1 MHEVLGSLDG
11 SKWPAHMLWWD
22 VVCQMCAVND
32 WAESDVKIADVK
44 KALVMQDGK
53 ALGQLTC
60 TTWNKSKI
68 KKPKTA
74 PGTQMT
80 RTFHWGIFKAKL
92 TLRMQSVLL
101 IIVALPKQ
109 FKSWL
114 HLASAH
120 IRNMGISLSKPTSCH
135 SKGTQTQMDV
145 EYSDD
150 THIPL
155 RNRQSKFC
163 SAITISASHHCSI
176 RVSMDILVHG
186 SCISCGDAQNFRS
199 NIPPFFFRGV
209 RGLGMSKG
217 WIKAASSSEEI

>member
-1 MHEVLGSLDG
+1 
-11 SKWPAHMLWWD
+11 
-22 VVCQMCAVND
+22 
-32 WAESDVKIADVK
+32 
-44 KALVMQDGK
+44 
-53 ALGQLTC
+53 
-60 TTWNKSKI
+60 
-68 KKPKTA
+68 
-74 PGTQMT
+74 
-80 RTFHWGIFKAKL
+80 
-92 TLRMQSVLL
+92 MQSVLL

-120 IRNMGISLSKPTSCH
+120 IRNMGISLSKPTSCQ

-176 RVSMDILVHG
+176 RVSMDLAYLAEMRK
-186 SCISCGDAQNFRS
+186 ISDPTS
-199 NIPPFFFRGV
+199 LPFFLRCARSAHVEGMNQGSFIKRRNIGILLQPTRKGNIFARRMKLQKAFICRSSKFGDSFRFSI
-209 RGLGMSKG
+209 LHK
-217 WIKAASSSEEI
+217 EIAFLRCFGCVHQIS